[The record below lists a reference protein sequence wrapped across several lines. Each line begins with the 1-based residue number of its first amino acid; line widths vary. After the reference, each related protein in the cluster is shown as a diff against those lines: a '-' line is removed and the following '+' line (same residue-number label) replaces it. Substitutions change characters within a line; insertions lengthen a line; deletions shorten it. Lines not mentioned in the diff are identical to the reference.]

1 MPKAY
6 GPGTSNKE
14 HYNQIM
20 VIMISQVFFYY
31 LDPASMRENIVNSN
45 RCTQFSLFF
54 KKKKTNLHFMLE
66 TVEIDYE

>member
-14 HYNQIM
+14 PYNQIM

-54 KKKKTNLHFMLE
+54 KKKENKPAFYVGNR
-66 TVEIDYE
+66 